1 MTPSRIFWTQRLAVH
16 DDQYVKVLANSSY
29 YGETRTE
36 RVPLFR
42 AAGPS
47 LKHGFPDVN
56 WGFADATPP
65 GCRAIEESVLI
76 DPTTLA
82 LAPEG
87 TPFPV
92 PTSPQNPLYRFE
104 VAGKLYLVD
113 AVSLTQRF
121 VALQEKLFAALM
133 SPFRGLIIRAHREHG
148 VVSLVVDTKF
158 LYTTSFPLTILPDS
172 AASCIAYWTS
182 LQCRLDELARCSAS
196 ILRGEQLAV
205 PRLDCSTLV
214 RVRGIADAGVTYV
227 QSLMPA
233 LNGPGARKALWNDGW
248 TSIRLVEARRGE
260 GQEIF
265 SHSVSRDEAQSWLLT
280 ASTRE
285 KRQRRRLSDRE
296 VEDVRRTVGW
306 IRH

>member
-16 DDQYVKVLANSSY
+16 DDQYVKVVAHSSGH
-29 YGETRTE
+29 GEIRTE

-42 AAGPS
+42 ATGPS

-56 WGFADATPP
+56 WGFADAPPP
-65 GCRAIEESVLI
+65 GWKAVEESVQM

-104 VAGKLYLVD
+104 VAGTLYLVD

-133 SPFRGLIIRAHREHG
+133 SPFRSLIIRAHREHG
-148 VVSLVVDTKF
+148 VVSLVVNTKF
-158 LYTTSFPLTILPDS
+158 LYTTSFPLTILSDP

-182 LQCRLDELARCSAS
+182 LQCRLDELARCGAS
-196 ILRGEQLAV
+196 ILRGEPLAV
-205 PRLDCSTLV
+205 PRLDCPTLV
-214 RVRGIADAGVTYV
+214 RVRGITDAGVTYV

-233 LNGPGARKALWNDGW
+233 LNGPGARKALWHDGW
-248 TSIRLVEARRGE
+248 TSIRLVEARKGV
-260 GQEIF
+260 GQQIS
-265 SHSVSRDEAQSWLLT
+265 SHSLALDETQSWLLT
-280 ASTRE
+280 AGTRE

-296 VEDVRRTVGW
+296 VEEVRRSVGW
-306 IRH
+306 TRN

>member
-1 MTPSRIFWTQRLAVH
+1 MTQSCPFWTERLAVH
-16 DDQYVKVLANSSY
+16 GDQYVKVVVSSS
-29 YGETRTE
+29 GDGDVRTE
-36 RVPLFR
+36 LIPLFR
-42 AAGPS
+42 ATGPS

-148 VVSLVVDTKF
+148 VVSLVVNTKF
-158 LYTTSFPLTILPDS
+158 LYTTSFPLTILSDS
-172 AASCIAYWTS
+172 AAGCIAYWTS
-182 LQCRLDELARCSAS
+182 LECRLDELARCGAS
-196 ILRGEQLAV
+196 ILRGDPLAV
-205 PRLDCSTLV
+205 PRLDCPTLV
-214 RVRGIADAGVTYV
+214 RVRGVTDGEVTYV

-233 LNGPGARKALWNDGW
+233 PNGPGARNALWHDGW
-248 TSIRLVEARRGE
+248 TSIRLVEARKGI
-260 GQEIF
+260 GQEI
-265 SHSVSRDEAQSWLLT
+265 SSQRLALDEARSWHLT
-280 ASTRE
+280 ASTRD
-285 KRQRRRLSDRE
+285 KCQRRRLSEAEIEE
-296 VEDVRRTVGW
+296 VRSTVGW
-306 IRH
+306 SCN